1 VSTHP
6 ATVAPVE
13 PTRDTYRHGDLRAA
27 GVEAAAAL
35 VEETGPGALSMRE
48 VARRTGVSHTAFYH
62 HFPDKASLFAA
73 VAEQGFAE
81 LTRTMTAGAARA
93 DDPLARLHA
102 IGVGYV
108 TYALRHPGVFRLMFR
123 PELTGIEG
131 AGVPAVVSGSWE
143 LLRSTVQECQQAGF
157 SKDEHLDVLAILCW
171 TSVHG
176 LATLLLDGPLGPV
189 GEGRRAR
196 ATRVEL
202 AGQVVD
208 VLNRLIR
215 G

>member
-1 VSTHP
+1 
-6 ATVAPVE
+6 VE
-13 PTRDTYRHGDLRAA
+13 PTRQTYRHGDLRAA
-27 GVEAAAAL
+27 GVATAAAL
-35 VEETGPGALSMRE
+35 VEEVGPGTLSMRE

-81 LTRTMTAGAARA
+81 LTHTMTTRAATA
-93 DDPLARLHA
+93 DDALAQLHA

-108 TYALRHPGVFRLMFR
+108 TFALTHPGVFRLMFR

-131 AGVPAVVSGSWE
+131 AGVPPVVSGAWD
-143 LLRSTVQECQQAGF
+143 LLRSTVQECQEAGF
-157 SKDEHLDVLAILCW
+157 ASDEPLDLLAILCW

-176 LATLLLDGPLGPV
+176 LANLLLDGPLGPV

-196 ATRVEL
+196 ATRLEL
-202 AGQVVD
+202 TGQVVD